1 MIDSEKKKK
10 KLKWNIGVREVLI
23 PTRDEYKDAGL
34 ADSIW
39 WNEVD
44 FGCFRD
50 SAAEEVNNAMVF
62 LRVDLKEA
70 IRTLYQPEMDWKC
83 RFNDDARASGKS
95 ASHDYDSQSQGF
107 RDDSLKKQKT
117 KYDCYSQ
124 HLEPAVLHGPSMKK
138 PVKNAAHPMTLKSL
152 DYFSVISDQSSFVSK
167 TYSQEPALVRSVTPA
182 PYSVSTNMP
191 NSFSPHGS
199 ALNSPA
205 HVNVDHYSNNLKR
218 NYTRQTQQHKEQ
230 LSNQFMMQDNDF
242 QNQSLLE
249 MCV

>member
-44 FGCFRD
+44 FNRFCD
-50 SAAEEVNNAMVF
+50 SAAEEVNNAMAF

-83 RFNDDARASGKS
+83 RFNDDARASGE
-95 ASHDYDSQSQGF
+95 HVVYDYDPQSQGF

-117 KYDCYSQ
+117 KYDYYSQ
-124 HLEPAVLHGPSMKK
+124 HLDPAVLHGPSMKK
-138 PVKNAAHPMTLKSL
+138 PVKNVAHPMTIKSK
-152 DYFSVISDQSSFVSK
+152 DYSSVYSEQPSVIP
-167 TYSQEPALVRSVTPA
+167 TPAPVRSVTPA
-182 PYSVSTNMP
+182 PYNM
-191 NSFSPHGS
+191 SMTASLS
-199 ALNSPA
+199 SPA
-205 HVNVDHYSNNLKR
+205 HVNVDHYSSNLKR
-218 NYTRQTQQHKEQ
+218 NYTHQSQQRQEQ
-230 LSNQFMMQDNDF
+230 LSNEFMMQDNDF